1 MDAERDMIDQLERL
15 LDDGQVFLAQDLAR
29 DQVEGGLDDPQLLGL
44 YALSLIR
51 SGAVEAAEEVLA
63 SAPGLAGL
71 DEAGDRSTFAALV
84 ESLGATPGDV
94 PEIEDIRARLDAVQ
108 DAIARLMARG
118 REEAL
123 SPAAIIVLGDC
134 YVELFRRTRR
144 SDMLDRAQTLFE
156 DAARKGRGARP
167 AAMAGMLRLAA
178 GRGAGR
184 AGEDE
189 IIKDDGS
196 SHNGFWRAVHSASRA
211 LEAGDAE
218 TAVEHFRAARSLSR
232 ATSHRTTVIRDLLGL
247 FADAAPDAPDALA
260 HQFKPPRIVVFS
272 GAAFDRPGAPAQCPA
287 GAEGAIRDAIR
298 RKLADMDAEIGY
310 SSASCGSDLLFIEAM
325 LERDAE
331 VNIVLPFAREDFE
344 RERVAYADPV
354 WVRRFDIALKL
365 ASSVTYAT
373 PGPFLG
379 DEVLYRFGNQA
390 LQGAAIMRGRQFG
403 VDPDLLTVWDMT
415 PGGEI
420 GGVSDF
426 IDQWADMMRL
436 HIIDLDDLR
445 PTPGAAPVIEAPKV
459 ISGGRDIRALMMSDI
474 VGSSRVT
481 EAQMPLYADF
491 LNRIAAELA
500 ANAPAPTFANTW
512 GDAVF
517 ATSPSAVDLARYALA
532 LKAAVLKFGGLEGA
546 LETPLGMRI
555 SLNAGPVLETADDI
569 AGRLGNF
576 GAEIVRAARIEPVTT
591 PNQIYATDPFVSLLL
606 AEENQSKTQAEA
618 EGKDWASSF
627 EIQYIG
633 RVVLAKNAGAEGL
646 HHISAAVG

>member
-29 DQVEGGLDDPQLLGL
+29 DQVEGGLDDPQFLGL

-63 SAPGLAGL
+63 SVRGLAGL
-71 DEAGDRSTFAALV
+71 DEAADRTTYAALV
-84 ESLGATPGDV
+84 ESLGANPGAPPD
-94 PEIEDIRARLDAVQ
+94 IEDIRARLDAVQ
-108 DAIARLMARG
+108 DAIGRLMARG
-118 REEAL
+118 RDEAL
-123 SPAAIIVLGDC
+123 GPAAIIVLGDC

-144 SDMLDRAQTLFE
+144 SDMLDRALMLFE
-156 DAARKGRGARP
+156 DASRKGQGARP
-167 AAMAGMLRLAA
+167 AAMAGMLRLAT
-178 GRGAGR
+178 GRGAG
-184 AGEDE
+184 ADDDLETG
-189 IIKDDGS
+189 KDS
-196 SHNGFWRAVHSASRA
+196 AASHDGFWRAVHAASRA

-218 TAVEHFRAARSLSR
+218 AAVMHFTAARSLSR

-247 FADAAPDAPDALA
+247 YAAAAPDAPDALA
-260 HQFKPPRIVVFS
+260 QLFKPPRIVVFS

-287 GAEGAIRDAIR
+287 SAESAIRDAIR
-298 RKLADMDAEIGY
+298 AKLAEMDAEIGY

-354 WVRRFDIALKL
+354 WARRFDIALKL

-445 PTPGAAPVIEAPKV
+445 PMPDGAPVLEAPQ
-459 ISGGRDIRALMMSDI
+459 IITGSRDIRALMMSDI

-517 ATSPSAVDLARYALA
+517 ATSPSAVDLARYALT

-546 LETPLGMRI
+546 LEAPLGMRI

-618 EGKDWASSF
+618 EGGEWASSF

-646 HHISAAVG
+646 HHLSAAVR

>member
-1 MDAERDMIDQLERL
+1 MDADRDMIDQLERL

-29 DQVEGGLDDPQLLGL
+29 DQVEDGLDDPQFLGL

-51 SGAVEAAEEVLA
+51 SGAVEAAQEVLA
-63 SAPGLAGL
+63 SVRGLAGL
-71 DEAGDRSTFAALV
+71 DEAADRSTYAALV
-84 ESLGATPGDV
+84 ESLGATPGGA

-108 DAIARLMARG
+108 DAIGRLMARG
-118 REEAL
+118 RDEAL
-123 SPAAIIVLGDC
+123 GPAAIVVLGDC
-134 YVELFRRTRR
+134 YVELFRRTRK
-144 SDMLDRAQTLFE
+144 SDMLDRALMLFE
-156 DAARKGRGARP
+156 DASRKGQGARP
-167 AAMAGMLRLAA
+167 AAMAGMLRLAT
-178 GRGAGR
+178 GRGAGGLDR
-184 AGEDE
+184 
-189 IIKDDGS
+189 DDVDRDDTS
-196 SHNGFWRAVHSASRA
+196 SHDGFWRTVHAASQA
-211 LEAGDAE
+211 LEAGEVEA
-218 TAVEHFRAARSLSR
+218 AVGHFRTARSLSR
-232 ATSHRTTVIRDLLGL
+232 ATSHRTTVIRDLLDL
-247 FADAAPDAPDALA
+247 YAAATPDAPDALA
-260 HQFKPPRIVVFS
+260 QLFKPPRIVVFS

-287 GAEGAIRDAIR
+287 SAESAIREAIR
-298 RKLADMDAEIGY
+298 AKLAEMDAEIGY

-325 LERDAE
+325 LDRDAE

-354 WVRRFDIALKL
+354 WARRFEIALKL

-445 PTPGAAPVIEAPKV
+445 PMPDAAPDIAAPQVITG
-459 ISGGRDIRALMMSDI
+459 SRDIRALMMSDI

-532 LKAAVLKFGGLEGA
+532 LKAAVLKYGGLEGA

-618 EGKDWASSF
+618 EGANWASSF

-646 HHISAAVG
+646 HHITAAPG

>member
-1 MDAERDMIDQLERL
+1 MNAERDMIDQLERL

-29 DQVEGGLDDPQLLGL
+29 DQIDAGLDDPQFLGL
-44 YALSLIR
+44 YALALIR
-51 SGAVEAAEEVLA
+51 SGAVEAAEDILA
-63 SAPGLAGL
+63 SVRGLAGV
-71 DEAGDRSTFAALV
+71 DEATDRSTYAALV
-84 ESLGATPGDV
+84 STLGTDSGGLPG
-94 PEIEDIRARLDAVQ
+94 IEDIRERLDAVQ
-108 DAIARLMARG
+108 DAIGRLMARG
-118 REEAL
+118 RDEAL
-123 SPAAIIVLGDC
+123 GPAAIIVLGDC
-134 YVELFRRTRR
+134 YVELFRRTRQP
-144 SDMLDRAQTLFE
+144 DMLERALMLFE
-156 DAARKGRGARP
+156 DTSRKGQGARP
-167 AAMAGMLRLAA
+167 AAMAGMLRLATGCSA
-178 GRGAGR
+178 GGEASHEIREDYEAGH
-184 AGEDE
+184 D
-189 IIKDDGS
+189 
-196 SHNGFWRAVHSASRA
+196 GFWRAIYAASLA
-211 LEAGDAE
+211 LEAGDAD
-218 TAVEHFRAARSLSR
+218 TAVEQFAAARGLSR
-232 ATSHRTTVIRDLLGL
+232 ATSHRTTVIRDLLDL
-247 FADAAPDAPDALA
+247 YAAATPDAPEALA
-260 HQFKPPRIVVFS
+260 QLFKPPRIVVFS
-272 GAAFDRPGAPAQCPA
+272 GAAFDRPDAPAQCPA
-287 GAEGAIRDAIR
+287 SAEGAIRDAIR
-298 RKLADMDAEIGY
+298 GKLAEMDAEIGY

-344 RERVAYADPV
+344 RERVAYVDPV

-445 PTPGAAPVIEAPKV
+445 PMPPAAPAVKIPHMITGSRE
-459 ISGGRDIRALMMSDI
+459 IRALMMSDI

-481 EAQMPLYADF
+481 EAQMPLYAGF

-500 ANAPAPTFANTW
+500 AKAPAPTFANTW

-517 ATSPSAVDLARYALA
+517 ATSPSAVELATYALA
-532 LKAAVLKFGGLEGA
+532 LKAAVLEFGGLEGA

-555 SLNAGPVLETADDI
+555 SLNAGPVLETDDNI

-606 AEENQSKTQAEA
+606 AEENQSKTQAES
-618 EGKDWASSF
+618 EGVEWASSF

-646 HHISAAVG
+646 HHLSAVGA